1 MVCAD
6 VHVLLFFPHQLDDLA
21 NLFGDILIALPFVGA
36 QAAGAVFDAG
46 FGVGEIAAAV
56 FAQGV
61 EGAVAEDAGEGLR
74 VGVLVAGEVFTLL
87 VLEKIVVGHD
97 ITSLKMVPGEFVGWG
112 SGEGQLLAR
121 FGMAEAEEAGPE
133 GDLAVVVVG
142 AVFPVAHQGEV
153 PGGEL
158 ATDLVGPTRH
168 QLDADLGK
176 IGSLGD
182 HFIMEDGFL
191 DILAGLR
198 DHIGLALG
206 LITGQ
211 QVHQGAVGIDGG
223 AVEDGGVFL
232 MENAVADLLAQVRG
246 RALGPG
252 QDHQAGDHPVQ
263 TVDGADILLPQGLT
277 AEVGNAA
284 GLVGGQDPGRLD
296 ADHEGRV
303 RMDDLEWRH
312 AENLT
317 LQLRIV

>member
-21 NLFGDILIALPFVGA
+21 NLFGDILVALPFVGA

-46 FGVGEIAAAV
+46 FGIAEIAAAV

-74 VGVLVAGEVFTLL
+74 VGVLVAGEVFTLF

-97 ITSLKMVPGEFVGWG
+97 ITSLKLIPGEFVGWG
-112 SGEGQLLAR
+112 SVEGQLFAR
-121 FGMAEAEEAGPE
+121 FGMAEAQEAGPE
-133 GDLAVVVVG
+133 GDLAVALVG

-158 ATDLVGPTRH
+158 AADLVGAARH
-168 QLDADLGK
+168 QLDADLAEFFGPGQK
-176 IGSLGD
+176 LVVQ
-182 HFIMEDGFL
+182 DGFL
-191 DILAGLR
+191 DILARLR

-206 LITGQ
+206 LVPGQ
-211 QVHQGAVGIDGG
+211 EVHQGASGVVGG

-232 MENAVADLLAQVRG
+232 MEDPVPDLLAQVRG
-246 RALGPG
+246 SPFGPG

-263 TVDGADILLPQGLT
+263 PVDGADILIPQGLT
-277 AEVGNAA
+277 AQVRDTAR
-284 GLVGGQDPGRLD
+284 LVGGQDPGRLD

-303 RMDDLEWRH
+303 DVNDFKVGH
-312 AENLT
+312 GKT
-317 LQLRIV
+317 SFYSYV